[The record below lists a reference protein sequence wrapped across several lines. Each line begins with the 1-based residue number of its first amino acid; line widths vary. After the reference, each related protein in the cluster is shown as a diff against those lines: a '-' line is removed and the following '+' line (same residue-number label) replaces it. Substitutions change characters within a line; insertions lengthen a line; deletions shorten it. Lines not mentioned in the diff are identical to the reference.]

1 MAASLNLVLGFLGQL
16 SLGHCGF
23 MAVGAYT
30 AALISLA
37 FQRAGFYTEKS
48 GGVFMLVLVI
58 SIVAAGIVAALLGL
72 LEKTVAEGCGRIATA
87 QDAPEQLLVLRAAE
101 GEAKTVAAALQKR
114 LQSQQQAFAAVPA
127 QGDKAAAGR
136 VVAAGDYCLLFI
148 LDWPEEGSADAIEQD
163 LLGYFVASA

>member
-1 MAASLNLVLGFLGQL
+1 MVRRIVSAALLAALLAVGMAACGGQKGEPSAYELGSGVTLEQLVEETAQKYEMPESVVLN
-16 SLGHCGF
+16 
-23 MAVGAYT
+23 GAD
-30 AALISLA
+30 L
-37 FQRAGFYTEKS
+37 
-48 GGVFMLVLVI
+48 
-58 SIVAAGIVAALLGL
+58 AALLGL
-72 LEKTVAEGCGRIATA
+72 REKTVAEGCGRIAVA
-87 QDAPEQLLVLRAAE
+87 QDAPEQLLVLRAAA

-114 LQSQQQAFAAVPA
+114 LQSQQQAFAAFPA